1 MVELTFAMVKPEAVQ
16 RGLVGKIITRFED
29 KYFKLLALKVVNVSQ
44 KQGSD
49 LYKQHQGKPFYD
61 NLLEYV
67 QSGPVVVM
75 VLERENAVEMV
86 RKMIGNTDPLKAD
99 PGTIRGDF
107 GHSIDH
113 NVIHAADSSENADR
127 EIKIFFMPEEIIIT
141 TS

>member
-1 MVELTFAMVKPEAVQ
+1 MVERTFAMVKPEAVQ
-16 RGLVGKIITRFED
+16 RGLVGEIIARFED
-29 KYFKLLALKVVNVSQ
+29 KSFRLLALKVVNVSQ

-61 NLLEYV
+61 NLVEYV
-67 QSGPVVVM
+67 QSGPVVAM

-113 NVIHAADSSENADR
+113 NVIHGADSIESAER
-127 EIKIFFMPEEIIIT
+127 ELKIFFMSEEIITT